1 MILDK
6 EHQALRIIDKKEV
19 NVRFLKVSS
28 NLDNYNEFIS
38 KMIKKGFPL
47 TQEEYDL
54 LKEVF
59 ANLL

>member
-1 MILDK
+1 MTK
-6 EHQALRIIDKKEV
+6 EHQALRIIDKKDV

-28 NLDNYNEFIS
+28 SLDNYNEFIS
-38 KMIKKGFPL
+38 RTVYKGFLL

-59 ANLL
+59 SNLL